1 MMRICGSGSQT
12 PINFK
17 TFGSHHP
24 DFEKKSLAA
33 AASIWH
39 YDRIPSYTFWM
50 GVFKTWVDFIILLTC
65 FSR

>member
-24 DFEKKSLAA
+24 DFEKKA
-33 AASIWH
+33 WQ
-39 YDRIPSYTFWM
+39 
-50 GVFKTWVDFIILLTC
+50 LLLQSDIMTAFLHIHFEWA
-65 FSR
+65 FSKLELTL